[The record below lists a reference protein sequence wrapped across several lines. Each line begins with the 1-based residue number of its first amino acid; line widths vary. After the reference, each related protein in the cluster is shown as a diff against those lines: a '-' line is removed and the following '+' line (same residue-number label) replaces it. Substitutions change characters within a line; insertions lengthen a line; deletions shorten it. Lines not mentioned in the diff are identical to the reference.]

1 MWDHAPKRGSEGLK
15 GVFGFLYQTSLAH
28 TTESSPLWLGTGMH
42 EVDVWLLVL
51 TQSGCTVKLF
61 GCMVACEHSGVCFG
75 RLHATQV
82 WLPHTNAGKVTT
94 YI

>member
-1 MWDHAPKRGSEGLK
+1 VEIWMWDHAPKRGSEGLK

-51 TQSGCTVKLF
+51 T
-61 GCMVACEHSGVCFG
+61 
-75 RLHATQV
+75 
-82 WLPHTNAGKVTT
+82 
-94 YI
+94 